1 MAGTTDKP
9 INEITQQVIGC
20 AIEVHRQLGPGLLES
35 VYEKC
40 LAYELKQARLEFE
53 AQIELPVQY
62 KEVQIDCGFRMDLL
76 IEKVLIVEIKAVEA
90 LIPIHEA
97 QILTYM
103 RLMGVKTGLLINF
116 HVPLLK
122 DGIRRFVL

>member
-40 LAYELKQARLEFE
+40 LAYELKQAGLVFE
-53 AQIELPVQY
+53 KQIELPVHY
-62 KEVQIDCGFRMDLL
+62 KEVQIDCGFRVDLF
-76 IEKVLIVEIKAVEA
+76 IEKALIVEIKAVEA
-90 LIPIHEA
+90 LIPVHEA

-103 RLMGVKTGLLINF
+103 RLMGAKTGLLINF
-116 HVPLLK
+116 HVRLLK

>member
-1 MAGTTDKP
+1 MAGTNDKP

-40 LAYELKQARLEFE
+40 LAYELKQAGLDYE
-53 AQIELPVQY
+53 AQIELPVRY
-62 KEVQIDCGFRMDLL
+62 KEVQIDCGFRVDLFV
-76 IEKVLIVEIKAVEA
+76 EKALIVEIKAVEA

-116 HVPLLK
+116 HERLLK